1 MKFRRVEYFR
11 YKKLGEGWR
20 RPRGKHSKVRK
31 YLGGKLSRP
40 LVGYKKKPSDR
51 GLHPSGYREV
61 LVSNESELENLDK
74 ETQAVRISRTIGGRK
89 RKVILEKAEK
99 LKLKVLNPGT
109 LKEEKD
115 ETEEDEVE

>member
-1 MKFRRVEYFR
+1 MKFKRVEYFR
-11 YKKLGEGWR
+11 YKRLGEGWR

-31 YLGGKLSRP
+31 YLGPKLSRP

-61 LVSNESELENLDK
+61 LVTNESELENLDEK
-74 ETQAVRISRTIGGRK
+74 TQAVRISSTIGGRK
-89 RKVILEKAEK
+89 RGAMLEKAEK

-109 LKEEKD
+109 KKEEK
-115 ETEEDEVE
+115 EKEEDEVEE